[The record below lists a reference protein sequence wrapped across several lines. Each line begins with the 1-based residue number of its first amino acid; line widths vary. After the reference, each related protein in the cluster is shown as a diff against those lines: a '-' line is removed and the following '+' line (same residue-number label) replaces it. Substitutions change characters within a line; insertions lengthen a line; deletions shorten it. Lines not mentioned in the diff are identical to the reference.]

1 VRWDSIGDV
10 YRHCQGI
17 EPSLVKVGSPMVTET
32 LFSGTKR

>member
-1 VRWDSIGDV
+1 V
-10 YRHCQGI
+10 YLHCQGI